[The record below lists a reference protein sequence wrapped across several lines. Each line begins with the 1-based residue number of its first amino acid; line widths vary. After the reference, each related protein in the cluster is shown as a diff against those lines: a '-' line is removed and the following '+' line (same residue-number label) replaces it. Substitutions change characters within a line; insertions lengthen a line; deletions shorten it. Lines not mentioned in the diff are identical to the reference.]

1 MIASDLKTGKI
12 FKENSAPFLVIRYD
26 HVKSARGGAAVK
38 VTAKNLITGAVLEK
52 GFKAGDSVEEADVY
66 RKNAQY
72 LYKDASGYN
81 FMDPESYDQFSID
94 ESTIKEESR
103 FLKEGM
109 SVIVV
114 YFEAKPISIDLPN
127 SLVFEVAYTEPG
139 FKGNTVSNVY
149 KDAELDNG
157 MKVKVPMFIKIGEQ
171 VKIDTRTGEYLSKA

>member
-1 MIASDLKTGKI
+1 MIASDLKTGKV
-12 FKENSAPFLVIRYD
+12 FKENGSPFLVVRYE

-38 VTAKNLITGAVLEK
+38 VIAKNLITGSVLEK
-52 GFKAGDSVEEADVY
+52 GYKAGDSVEEADVY

-72 LYKDASGYN
+72 LYKDSVGYN

-94 ESTIKEESR
+94 ESIIASEGKY
-103 FLKEGM
+103 LKEDM
-109 SVIVV
+109 SVVVV
-114 YFEAKPISIDLPN
+114 YFEDKPISIELPN
-127 SLVFEVAYTEPG
+127 SLVFVVAYTEPG

-157 MKVKVPMFIKIGEQ
+157 SRAKVPMFIKIGEK